1 MSRIILC
8 LLVLVCF
15 TVSTPALAA
24 QKAPNDHRALAG
36 LTTGKAVFDVNITSA
51 QTMLLYFTV
60 IEKTV
65 ATLKAQ
71 GVTPDI
77 IITLRGAAV
86 SIVSKDSEFNN
97 EEDEKALI
105 KKITA
110 MKQQGVYF
118 EACNVAAELYDVEP
132 AALMPGVVLVGN
144 TFASLIGYQSQGYAM
159 IPLY

>member
-15 TVSTPALAA
+15 TVSTPALATP
-24 QKAPNDHRALAG
+24 KAPDDHRALAG

-71 GVTPDI
+71 GVKPDI

-132 AALMPGVVLVGN
+132 ADLMPGVVLVGN
-144 TFASLIGYQSQGYAM
+144 TFASLIGYQSQGYAL

>member
-1 MSRIILC
+1 
-8 LLVLVCF
+8 
-15 TVSTPALAA
+15 
-24 QKAPNDHRALAG
+24 
-36 LTTGKAVFDVNITSA
+36 
-51 QTMLLYFTV
+51 
-60 IEKTV
+60 V

-77 IITLRGAAV
+77 IIALRGAAV

-132 AALMPGVVLVGN
+132 ADLMPGVVLVGN
-144 TFASLIGYQSQGYAM
+144 TFASLIGYQSQGYAL